1 MYISYANLW
10 KLLIDKGITR
20 TELME
25 LSKISSRTLAKLSKN
40 QTVTT
45 ETLLSVCEALN
56 CGISDIMEIREGEE
70 SLTFYEAFKRNAEII
85 SKDKLCTTYS
95 LSYNGS
101 DYIIKKTNRAAS
113 KHTVIHCEGE
123 NVIWEQLYPLVGVS
137 PAREKNVI
145 AKKSFAINGAKG
157 VLIINGTPLSIK
169 NLDDNGFQSVK
180 RKAED
185 GEINV
190 ITKAEMKIFKG

>member
-10 KLLIDKGITR
+10 KLLIDKGITK

-45 ETLLSVCEALN
+45 ETLLAICEALS
-56 CGISDIMEIREGEE
+56 CDISDIMEMKKGDE
-70 SLTFYEAFKRNAEII
+70 SLSFYEAFKRNAEII

-95 LSYNGS
+95 LSYNCS
-101 DYIIKKTNRAAS
+101 DYIIKKTNRAAN
-113 KHTVIHCEGE
+113 KHTVIHCDGE
-123 NVIWEQLYPLVGVS
+123 NVIWEQLYPLGVS
-137 PAREKNVI
+137 PAREKTVI
-145 AKKSFAINGAKG
+145 AKKNFAINGEKG

-180 RKAED
+180 RKAQS

-190 ITKAEMKIFKG
+190 ITKAELKIFEG